1 MDNFDAHK
9 WFKKEYLG
17 EGHTEDKVVAKGE
30 GIEITQ
36 DQMKRLHNGEVVRL
50 SNGSTLSFVKEGMS
64 DKEFKDAQEADALE
78 KHPEKDTI
86 KAIQAMLAKEREI
99 QANKMGTKDLSKS
112 SSLIGRMGDRSLRED
127 DLDEIAFGDAGT
139 DKRTGQVVGE
149 IIELIRSTGVDA
161 YEVMEELGQEFG
173 INFEFGRG

>member
-50 SNGSTLSFVKEGMS
+50 SNGSTLSFVKEGHTEDKMERDQAIRRYDQLS
-64 DKEFKDAQEADALE
+64 DDDKLKLA
-78 KHPEKDTI
+78 K
-86 KAIQAMLAKEREI
+86 IQAMMDRE
-99 QANKMGTKDLSKS
+99 
-112 SSLIGRMGDRSLRED
+112 RSLRED
-127 DLDEIAFGDAGT
+127 DLDEIAFGAAGT

-149 IIELIRSTGVDA
+149 IIELIRSTGVDV

-173 INFEFGRG
+173 MDVRP